1 MGSFMASWFIC
12 QEIILFESMRTNRKD
27 EKADVVQ
34 PIRRLAGQLLYKAAE
49 DGAEVALISA
59 HRHLQGGRR
68 LGVTVTA
75 RKHIQIILHIF
86 INYYDW
92 VLIMN

>member
-1 MGSFMASWFIC
+1 
-12 QEIILFESMRTNRKD
+12 MRTDRQD

-34 PIRRLAGQLLYKAAE
+34 PIRRLAGQLLYEAAE

-59 HRHLQGGRR
+59 HCHLHSGRS

-75 RKHIQIILHIF
+75 RRHIQT
-86 INYYDW
+86 N
-92 VLIMN
+92 IMNTH